1 MKNIIDLICSSIL
14 IMFSLSLVFFNF
26 SELPFE
32 VMAAEQ
38 IKYVDADG
46 KTLKTAADCRRI
58 DNNTIKLTSGWYY
71 AEGNVAVNTRIS
83 VSGDVCLILKDDCL
97 LKALGG
103 GIEVTAG
110 NSLTIYCQEKGTG
123 KLQALGGSK
132 QAGIGGSFVLGW
144 KLSGNITVNGGI
156 IEAERGYD
164 AWLVDVAD
172 IGDAVGHN
180 NILTYNG
187 GTINGINYEKIPE

>member
-83 VSGDVCLILKDDCL
+83 VS
-97 LKALGG
+97 
-103 GIEVTAG
+103 
-110 NSLTIYCQEKGTG
+110 SLTIYCQEKGTG

-132 QAGIGGSFVLGW
+132 QSGIGGSFVLGW